1 MTLGWL
7 TVYAVTV
14 ARASAILRRRAVRR
28 LLDAAL
34 GTVLIALG
42 IRVARAAR

>member
-14 ARASAILRRRAVRR
+14 ARARFILRRRAVWR

-34 GTVLIALG
+34 DGNRRVTARGIAG
-42 IRVARAAR
+42 